1 MADLAYVLLIVGGFL
16 GDPAVNVTE
25 LNPAVAS
32 ATGCA
37 HCSMATFTQRHCVKV
52 AFLQLGR
59 PGRAGGGAPDPDP
72 GPGGA
77 AVTRVLGGRTV
88 PA

>member
-32 ATGCA
+32 ATG
-37 HCSMATFTQRHCVKV
+37 
-52 AFLQLGR
+52 
-59 PGRAGGGAPDPDP
+59 
-72 GPGGA
+72 
-77 AVTRVLGGRTV
+77 
-88 PA
+88 